1 MIDEHEWW
9 AKCMKKCM
17 KKHSSKFHNVFG
29 GHRVHTCVCVCVCV
43 YILLDKRREEILCL
57 LLKEWEGSHAY

>member
-1 MIDEHEWW
+1 
-9 AKCMKKCM
+9 M

-29 GHRVHTCVCVCVCV
+29 GHHAHVHACVCV